1 MTSTAVPGTPTSTK
15 KGQGGRAALSGWL
28 GSTLEYYDFSIYASA
43 AALVFPT
50 VFFPSEDPAIA
61 IIASLA
67 TYGVGYVAR
76 PLGAFVL
83 GHFGDRHGRKKLLV
97 FAMLLMGITTFL
109 VGCLPSYSQVGLLAP
124 AMLVVLRLIQ
134 GFAVS
139 GELGGATTMIAE
151 HADKNKR
158 GLLMSFALQGTQ
170 FGSIL
175 AQASFIP
182 LSHFLSHEDL
192 IAWGWRVPFF
202 LSAVVVIVALVIR
215 AKLDETPVFTDK
227 TAVKG
232 RMPIVELFRTSGG
245 ALFRAVLMGMANV
258 IGTTVVVFGTTYAT
272 QEAYGVQMDA
282 DVYLWIPV
290 VANIAA
296 IILIPVFGL
305 LSDKIGR
312 RPFLIFGPLVGGIV
326 AVPYLFVVQAHNI
339 GLTVVLAILSFGIMY
354 QMFNA
359 TYASFFQEMFPT
371 ETRVT
376 GFALSQNIA
385 LFITGLMPSL
395 FAVIAPP
402 SSGHVPLI
410 IGLVTC
416 VLCVASSAAAFFS
429 KETANKDIA

>member
-1 MTSTAVPGTPTSTK
+1 MTSADVRAPKKAK
-15 KGQGGRAALSGWL
+15 KGQGGRAAVSGWL

-50 VFFPSEDPAIA
+50 VFFPSENPAVA

-83 GHFGDRHGRKKLLV
+83 GHFGDRYGRKKLLV
-97 FAMLLMGITTFL
+97 FAMLLMGVSTFL
-109 VGCLPSYSQVGLLAP
+109 VGCLPSYAQIGVLSP

-151 HADKNKR
+151 HASKEKR
-158 GLLMSFALQGTQ
+158 GFLMSFALQGTQ

-182 LSHFLSHEDL
+182 LSTFLSHEDL
-192 IAWGWRVPFF
+192 LAWGWRIPFF
-202 LSAVVVIVALVIR
+202 LSAVVVIVALIIR
-215 AKLDETPVFTDK
+215 SKLDETPIFVDK
-227 TAVKG
+227 ADKKNRT
-232 RMPIVELFRTSGG
+232 MPIVQLFRTSGG
-245 ALFRAVLMGMANV
+245 AVFRAVCMGLANV

-272 QEAYGVQMDA
+272 QEAYGVKMDA
-282 DVYLWIPV
+282 AVYLWIPV
-290 VANIAA
+290 VANIVA
-296 IILIPVFGL
+296 IMLIPVFGL
-305 LSDKIGR
+305 ASDKIGR
-312 RPFLIFGPLVGGIV
+312 RPFLIVGPLLGGIV
-326 AVPYLFVVQAHNI
+326 AVPYLFVVQAHNVA
-339 GLTVVLAILSFGIMY
+339 LTFVLAILVFGIMY

-385 LFITGLMPSL
+385 LFLTGLMPSV
-395 FAVIAPP
+395 FAIIAPP
-402 SSGHVPLI
+402 SSDHVPLI
-410 IGLVTC
+410 IGVVTL
-416 VLCVASSAAAFFS
+416 VLCVISSAAALFS
-429 KETANKDIA
+429 KETARQDIS

>member
-1 MTSTAVPGTPTSTK
+1 MTFTETTGAPAVTK

-50 VFFPSEDPAIA
+50 VFFPSANPAVA
-61 IIASLA
+61 IVASLA

-83 GHFGDRHGRKKLLV
+83 GHFGDRYGRKKLLV
-97 FAMLLMGITTFL
+97 FAMLLMGLSTLL
-109 VGCLPSYSQVGLLAP
+109 VGCLPTYGQVGLLSP
-124 AMLVVLRLIQ
+124 ALLVILRLIQ

-182 LSHFLSHEDL
+182 LSHFLSHEAL
-192 IAWGWRVPFF
+192 LSWGWRVPFF
-202 LSAVVVIVALVIR
+202 LSAVVVVVALIIR
-215 AKLDETPVFTDK
+215 SKLDETPVFTDK
-227 TAVKG
+227 KKDKG
-232 RMPIVELFRTSGG
+232 AMPIVTLFRTSGG
-245 ALFRAVLMGMANV
+245 ALLRAVLMGMANV

-272 QEAYGVQMDA
+272 QEAYGVEMDA

-290 VANIAA
+290 VANIVA
-296 IILIPVFGL
+296 IVLIPVFGMA
-305 LSDKIGR
+305 SDKIGR
-312 RPFLIFGPLVGGIV
+312 RPFLIFGPLVGGLV
-326 AVPYLFVVQAHNI
+326 AVPYLFAVEAHM
-339 GLTVVLAILSFGIMY
+339 VVLTFVLAVVTFGIMY

-371 ETRVT
+371 ESRVT

-402 SSGHVPLI
+402 SSSHVPLI

-416 VLCVASSAAAFFS
+416 VLCMISSAAALFS

>member
-1 MTSTAVPGTPTSTK
+1 MSVSTAPPVSSK
-15 KGQGGRAALSGWL
+15 RGQGGRAALSGWL

-50 VFFPSEDPAIA
+50 VFFPSENAAVAIV
-61 IIASLA
+61 ASLA

-83 GHFGDRHGRKKLLV
+83 GHFGDRYGRKKLLV
-97 FAMLLMGITTFL
+97 FAMLLMGISTFL
-109 VGCLPSYSQVGLLAP
+109 VGCLPSYAQIGLMAP
-124 AMLVVLRLIQ
+124 VMLVALRLVQ

-151 HADKNKR
+151 HASKEKR

-182 LSHFLSHEDL
+182 LSHFLSEEDL
-192 IAWGWRVPFF
+192 LAWGWRIPFF

-215 AKLDETPVFTDK
+215 AKLDETPVFSDK
-227 TAVKG
+227 KAKSA
-232 RMPIVELFRTSGG
+232 RMPIVELFRTSSG
-245 ALFRAVLMGMANV
+245 ALFRAICMGMANV

-272 QEAYGVQMDA
+272 QEAYGVNMDP

-290 VANIAA
+290 VANIVA
-296 IILIPVFGL
+296 IILIPVFGMA
-305 LSDKIGR
+305 SDKLGR
-312 RPFLIFGPLVGGIV
+312 RPFLVLGPLLGGLV
-326 AVPYLFVVQAHNI
+326 SVPYLFVVEAHNVP
-339 GLTVVLAILSFGIMY
+339 LTFLLAILSFGIMY

-371 ETRVT
+371 ESRVT
-376 GFALSQNIA
+376 GFALSQNVA

-395 FAVIAPP
+395 FAIIAPP
-402 SSGHVPLI
+402 SSENVPLI
-410 IGLVTC
+410 IGVLTC
-416 VLCVASSAAAFFS
+416 VLCVISAAAAFFS
-429 KETANKDIA
+429 KETARQELS